1 MQTVSGVLP
10 TTLSPSELKSDDE
23 RTFQFDEETEVAKLV
38 DESEDLRRLI
48 NETTQLG
55 IKVDH
60 IHNKTDQEIARLEKV
75 IEEVA
80 KNDNLF
86 RSCSSK
92 FKRKNACKHA
102 SDSESSTNTQLK
114 SLSQLHGRHDHDWKR
129 KLNRWFRKNKG
140 KFAIRSDSDL
150 KMTDEEKLFHS
161 QGKFTEDS
169 KSPYFSETDAYMN
182 GLDIISPL
190 TPDDFGDNEKCVKL
204 YEPSQACPDSDLK
217 KTSSSPTFGNHPH
230 NELVV
235 NGTESIV
242 SEPPLQESK
251 KTILKYRSV
260 RTSLSALGPAKTTS
274 KNNSSMFRIF
284 HKSRG
289 FNDKSQ
295 EDVPRMWDAVRNN
308 LEKEVFLLQERFKK
322 WTSKHKDTG
331 KTHVFDSNCVIVP
344 LSLSESGTG
353 TQSESGFCSMPG
365 SEALLQVQA

>member
-1 MQTVSGVLP
+1 MRTVSGVLP

-48 NETTQLG
+48 NETAQLG

-86 RSCSSK
+86 RSCSSM
-92 FKRKNACKHA
+92 FKRKKACKHA
-102 SDSESSTNTQLK
+102 SDCKSSSITQLK
-114 SLSQLHGRHDHDWKR
+114 SLSQLHGRHDHDWKQ
-129 KLNRWFRKNKG
+129 KLNRWFRKNKS
-140 KFAIRSDSDL
+140 KLAIRSAGDL
-150 KMTDEEKLFHS
+150 KMTDEDRLFLS
-161 QGKFTEDS
+161 QGKFIEDS

-190 TPDDFGDNEKCVKL
+190 TPDDLDDNEKCVKL
-204 YEPSQACPDSDLK
+204 YEPSQAGPDSDLK
-217 KTSSSPTFGNHPH
+217 KTSSSPTFGNHTN

-251 KTILKYRSV
+251 KTILKYRNV
-260 RTSLSALGPAKTTS
+260 RTSLSALDSAKTTS

-284 HKSRG
+284 HKSTG
-289 FNDKSQ
+289 LNDKNQ

-331 KTHVFDSNCVIVP
+331 KTHVFNSNCVTVP
-344 LSLSESGTG
+344 LSLSESETG

>member
-1 MQTVSGVLP
+1 MQTVSGILP

-48 NETTQLG
+48 NKTTQLG

-60 IHNKTDQEIARLEKV
+60 IHSKTDQEIARLEKV

-80 KNDNLF
+80 KNDSLF

-92 FKRKNACKHA
+92 LKRKNACKHA

-114 SLSQLHGRHDHDWKR
+114 SLSHLHGRHDHDWKQ
-129 KLNRWFRKNKG
+129 KLNRWFRKNKS
-140 KFAIRSDSDL
+140 KFAIRSASDL
-150 KMTDEEKLFHS
+150 KMTDVDNLFHS
-161 QGKFTEDS
+161 QTRFVEDS
-169 KSPYFSETDAYMN
+169 KSPYFSETDGYMN

-190 TPDDFGDNEKCVKL
+190 TPDDLDDNEKCVKL
-204 YEPSQACPDSDLK
+204 DEPSQACPNSDLK
-217 KTSSSPTFGNHPH
+217 KTSSSPTFGNHAN

-251 KTILKYRSV
+251 KIILKYRSV
-260 RTSLSALGPAKTTS
+260 RTSRSAIGSAKATS
-274 KNNSSMFRIF
+274 KNNSSVFRIF
-284 HKSRG
+284 HKSSG
-289 FNDKSQ
+289 LIDKNQ
-295 EDVPRMWDAVRNN
+295 EDVPRMWDVVRNN
-308 LEKEVFLLQERFKK
+308 LEKEVFLLQERFKR

-331 KTHVFDSNCVIVP
+331 KTQVLNSNCVTIP
-344 LSLSESGTG
+344 LSLSESGPG
-353 TQSESGFCSMPG
+353 TQSESGFCSMLG